1 MDSRF
6 DKFRLIG
13 EGLHDHQ
20 VPAHVKRLTFHKLS
34 DGAQLPMKAHA
45 TDTGYDLFLDKHHEF
60 LPGKNTLA
68 TTGIGVD
75 LDEGFTALILGR
87 SSTLNKHGIIVY
99 PGLIDQDYQGE
110 LLISVFTPSDKYVNV
125 EKGTRIAQLVLMRNE
140 GFDRVPVWRIEPEQ
154 ATERGTGG
162 FGSSG

>member
-6 DKFRLIG
+6 
-13 EGLHDHQ
+13 EPTGLTSDQ
-20 VPAHVKRLTFHKLS
+20 VPWYIKRLTFNRLS
-34 DGAQLPMKAHA
+34 PGAQLPMKAHA
-45 TDTGYDLFLDKHHEF
+45 TDTGFDLFLDKPHEF

-68 TTGIGVD
+68 TTGVGVD

-87 SSTLNKHGIIVY
+87 SSALNKHGIIVY
-99 PGLIDQDYQGE
+99 PGLIDQDYRGE
-110 LLISVFTPSDKYVNV
+110 LLISVFCPAQKYVKV
-125 EKGTRIAQLVLMRNE
+125 EAGTRIAQLVLLRNE
-140 GFDRVPVWRIEPEQ
+140 GFERVPVWRTEPEP